1 MEFYKSGLLPI
12 ISAQADTFVGRILQ
26 RVVIYAQ
33 TKPARSFGHGYTS
46 LLSFLLMGALLKAKT
61 FIDIVVYHSAISVG
75 VGLMSAWSRWALA

>member
-26 RVVIYAQ
+26 RVVKYGQA
-33 TKPARSFGHGYTS
+33 KPARSFGHGYTS

-61 FIDIVVYHSAISVG
+61 FIDIVVYRSAISVG